1 MIAMIAYQMMLMTK
15 TMIMMKILMTE
26 TTIMMLMILLMK
38 I

>member
-15 TMIMMKILMTE
+15 TTIMMKILMTE
-26 TTIMMLMILLMK
+26 TTTMMLMIMLMK

>member
-15 TMIMMKILMTE
+15 TTIMMKILMTE
-26 TTIMMLMILLMK
+26 TTIMMLMLLLMK